1 MKDGYYRMKSFLCDY
16 EVIVINNLI
25 YFPDGT
31 VAIVRKGVHMEEVE
45 AFEPSEKLHK
55 YPTVLAF
62 CNEHQVQTKERL
74 QIGVHPE
81 NFVRG
86 QRYRVTF
93 VNGAHKD
100 GVFDCLIRDCG
111 LLKIVLCE
119 SLKER
124 NNIRLV
130 ESCKYISKAEILE

>member
-1 MKDGYYRMKSFLCDY
+1 MRNGFYRLKSFLCDY
-16 EVIVINNLI
+16 EVIVINNAI

-31 VAIVRKGVHMEEVE
+31 VALVRKGIQVEEVE
-45 AFEPSEKLHK
+45 AFAPAERLHK
-55 YPTVLAF
+55 YPTVMAF
-62 CNEHQVQTKERL
+62 CNANKVQTQERL

-93 VNGAHKD
+93 VNGAFTD
-100 GVFDCLIRDCG
+100 GVFDCLIQDRG
-111 LLKIVLCE
+111 ILKVVLCE

-124 NNIRLV
+124 NSIRLV
-130 ESCKYISKAEILE
+130 ESCKYFAKVEIL